1 VTIHL
6 IKYVLLAA
14 IRDRM
19 LWGVVAVSLLGV
31 CLSIFSGS
39 ASIIEQDQFVVT
51 YIAGGVRLLSLI
63 GLVLFVVFYTRK
75 SFDAR
80 EVEFLLTR
88 PISRLSF
95 VLSHMTAFTLLS
107 LFAAVFVAIL
117 VLIFS
122 RSGAGPDGILLW
134 SAGIFLEFVIVSNTA
149 FFFSMVLSSPVSAG
163 LSTLGFYVLAR
174 MMGGLLIIA
183 DSNDLSGTF
192 DVHKG
197 LSYVMQLVA
206 VFVPR
211 LDLLVQTNWLMY
223 GGVGLSDW
231 LMVILQGGV
240 FLALIATA
248 TIIDLKRRQF

>member
-1 VTIHL
+1 MASHL

-80 EVEFLLTR
+80 DVEFLLTR

-95 VLSHMTAFTLLS
+95 VLSHMIAFLLLS
-107 LFAAVFVAIL
+107 LFAASFLALIVFV
-117 VLIFS
+117 FS
-122 RSGAGPDGILLW
+122 RTGSGLDGILLW
-134 SAGIFLEFVIVSNTA
+134 SFGVFLEFVIVSNTA

-174 MMGGLLIIA
+174 MMGGLLAIA

-192 DVHKG
+192 DIHKG
-197 LSYVMQLVA
+197 MSFLMQMVA
-206 VFVPR
+206 IFIPR

-223 GGVGLSDW
+223 GGIALSDW
-231 LMVILQGGV
+231 LMVIVQGSV